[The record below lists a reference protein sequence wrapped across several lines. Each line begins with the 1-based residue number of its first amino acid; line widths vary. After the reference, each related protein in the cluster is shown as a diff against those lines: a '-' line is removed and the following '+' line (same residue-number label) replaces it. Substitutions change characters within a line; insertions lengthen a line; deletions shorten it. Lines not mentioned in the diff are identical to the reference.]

1 MAYIQVHD
9 RKNYDSYLDILS
21 GLFAGVSYKTISEK
35 IGLSERQIK
44 YLKSK
49 LERFYNGFY
58 HGTDKFHTVSY
69 YKYDRNGNKKT
80 DKAGKV
86 KTYSYKYYMF

>member
-1 MAYIQVHD
+1 M
-9 RKNYDSYLDILS
+9 SILS

-49 LERFYNGFY
+49 LEKFYNGFY
-58 HGTDKFHTVSY
+58 HGTDKFHIVKY
-69 YKYDRNGNKKT
+69 FKYDKNGNKKT
-80 DKAGKV
+80 DKDGNAKQ
-86 KTYSYKYYMF
+86 YSYKYYMF